1 MRTRWTKSE
10 VELLE
15 TNYSSFTIRE
25 LERIIPR
32 TRASINLKAAS
43 LGLRKIY
50 DGPHP
55 NVEADLSVLLEDTP
69 IAYYWIGFLAAD
81 GCFGVDSLSLGL
93 ADLDY
98 EHLVVF
104 CKFIKHSIPQSAAV
118 KVQDKWNIPKIKNKF
133 DMKIVKTYN
142 PPKNPNWMFG
152 DLFIA
157 FIIGFIDGDGHIQ
170 KMKNRNDCQ
179 ISIKLH
185 SSWLSFLQFIGNCVA
200 GFVGTKPNLAKIN
213 SRGYARIIFSN
224 VKIVRFLKL
233 KAICLDLPVLK
244 RKWDKID
251 EKLVSRHERGK
262 MYLDKIGE
270 FLKLGM
276 RQTVIAKEL
285 GISDSAVCN
294 IIKRNG
300 LQNAKCRL

>member
-15 TNYSSFTIRE
+15 TNYSSLTIRG
-25 LERIIPR
+25 LECIIPR

-69 IAYYWIGFLAAD
+69 TAYYWIGFLAAD
-81 GCFGVDSLSLGL
+81 GCFGTDYLSLGL

-98 EHLVVF
+98 EHLVAF
-104 CKFIKHSIPQSAAV
+104 CNFIKHSIPQSAEV
-118 KVQDKWNIPKIKNKF
+118 KVQDKWNVPKIKNKF
-133 DMKIVKTYN
+133 DLKTVKTYN

-157 FIIGFIDGDGHIQ
+157 FVIGFVDGDGHVQ
-170 KMKNRNDCQ
+170 KMKGRNDCQ

-185 SSWLSFLQFIGNCVA
+185 SSWLSFLQFVSDGVA
-200 GFVGTKPNLAKIN
+200 DIVGTKPNLAKIN

-224 VKIVRFLKL
+224 GRIVKFLKL
-233 KAICLDLPVLK
+233 KTICLSLPVLT
-244 RKWDKID
+244 RKWSKID
-251 EKLVSRHERGK
+251 EKLVGRQERGK
-262 MYLDKIGE
+262 IHLDKVVE

-276 RQTVIAKEL
+276 KQTLIAKEL

-300 LQNAKCRL
+300 LQSVSCRV